1 MASAKKNS
9 RFAAGIYRIRGTSII
24 ISGQNL
30 FGCRPMLYAA
40 IVAIGSLPSVVL
52 SSTLAVTI
60 YKCMLLP

>member
-24 ISGQNL
+24 INERHI

-40 IVAIGSLPSVVL
+40 IVALGSLRRVAL
-52 SSTLAVTI
+52 SCTMAVTI
-60 YKCMLLP
+60 YKYMLLP